1 MFVIGTH
8 EVDDVA
14 KWAASPERAAFF
26 EARGMK
32 ISAFVELGGESKVT
46 AVLIETPDMETLE
59 RAMQDPALPGSQAH
73 DGVHA
78 DTVTIYVPAGSEAS
92 D

>member
-14 KWAASPERAAFF
+14 HWAASPKRAEFF

-32 ISAFVELGGESKVT
+32 ITEFVVANGESRVT
-46 AVLIETPDMETLE
+46 AFLIETPDMETLE
-59 RAMQDPALPGSQAH
+59 RAMQEPAAAESQAH

-78 DTVTIYVPAGSEAS
+78 DTVTIYVPAGQAS
-92 D
+92 S